1 MRLVSLRYGAD
12 LVYSEEIVDKRI
24 VSAVR
29 VPNGTI
35 HHDTILYC
43 FYSGGLDSNRSID
56 CVSTDFVST
65 DCVSTDFCVPMDCHD
80 LAAIL
85 HSVDFIS
92 RTGDSVVFGRVQRRL
107 GKWFF
112 KLGQRMQYWRSKQQ
126 RPCASLVRGA
136 TRSRFG
142 SNNLSLASKL
152 CALQCTRRR
161 GCGY

>member
-1 MRLVSLRYGAD
+1 MSLRYGAD

-43 FYSGGLDSNRSID
+43 FYSGGLDSNRSTD
-56 CVSTDFVST
+56 CVST

-92 RTGDSVVFGRVQRRL
+92 RTGDSVVFRTCPEETGKVVFQIGTADAVLALKAAETVCVVGEGCNSIEIRV
-107 GKWFF
+107 
-112 KLGQRMQYWRSKQQ
+112 
-126 RPCASLVRGA
+126 
-136 TRSRFG
+136 
-142 SNNLSLASKL
+142 
-152 CALQCTRRR
+152 
-161 GCGY
+161 